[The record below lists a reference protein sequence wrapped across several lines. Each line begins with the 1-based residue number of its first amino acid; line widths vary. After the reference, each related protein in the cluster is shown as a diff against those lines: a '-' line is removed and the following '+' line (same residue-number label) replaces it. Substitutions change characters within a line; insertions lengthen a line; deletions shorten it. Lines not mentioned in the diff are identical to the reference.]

1 MKLPGIARHISFGA
15 GQVIY
20 LIEKTLSGKGTNHKR
35 YDPVVFWETSELFT
49 YLHFKSLLLE
59 SKISMPKAYSE
70 DLRLRAVW
78 LHFFLGYDTE
88 ETAGLLA
95 MSVRSVERYLTK
107 YVRMGELIA
116 KKTGRPVD
124 LVGMHPREELVM
136 MEAVLEHP
144 EKTLAEIVQ
153 EMLRIF
159 GRHFHVSTIC
169 RYFQRNGVT
178 RKKVTLLRSI

>member
-1 MKLPGIARHISFGA
+1 
-15 GQVIY
+15 VVCW
-20 LIEKTLSGKGTNHKR
+20 EK
-35 YDPVVFWETSELFT
+35 SELFT
-49 YLHFKSLLLE
+49 DLHFESCSLAL
-59 SKISMPKAYSE
+59 KIGMPKAYSE
-70 DLRLRAVW
+70 DLRLRALW

-95 MSVRSVERYLTK
+95 MSVRSVERYLRK
-107 YVRMGELIA
+107 YVRMGEVIA

-136 MEAVLEHP
+136 MEAMLEHP
-144 EKTLAEIVQ
+144 EKTLAEIAQ
-153 EMLRIF
+153 EMMRVY

-178 RKKVTLLRSI
+178 RKTVSLH